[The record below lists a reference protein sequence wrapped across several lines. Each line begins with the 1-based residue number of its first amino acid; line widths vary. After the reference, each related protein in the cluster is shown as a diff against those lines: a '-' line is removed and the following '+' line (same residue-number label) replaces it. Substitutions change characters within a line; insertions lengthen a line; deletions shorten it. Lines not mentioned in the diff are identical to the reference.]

1 MFEFFVSLAGLVT
14 TKLISAVFYAVILLI
29 GGKYILLWL
38 EKRIGK
44 LRVEPTL
51 HKFLFAVARVLLYF
65 VAIMI
70 VASSLGFEMS
80 SLVALASVVSAAFA
94 LAASGVL
101 SNIFGGLLLL
111 ITKPFAVG
119 DYVSICGNDGTV
131 LELGILA
138 TKINTVDNKRIVVP
152 NSSISSATIVNYST
166 EGKRRVDLVFSVG
179 YDSKIEDVKN
189 AVIAAAGAHE
199 KVLDKE
205 NIFVRI
211 SAYNDYSIAYTV
223 RVWCKTADYWDVYF
237 DLLEQVKVEFDN
249 RNVKMVFPTV
259 NIVSVKE

>member
-1 MFEFFVSLAGLVT
+1 MFAFITTLAGVFT
-14 TKLISAVFYAVILLI
+14 TKLITAVFYAVLLLI
-29 GGKYILLWL
+29 VGKMALAWL
-38 EKRIGK
+38 EKHIGK
-44 LRVEPTL
+44 MKVDQTL
-51 HKFLFAVARVLLYF
+51 HKFLFAVARVILYF

-70 VASSLGFEMS
+70 VAGSLGFEMS

-119 DYVSICGNDGTV
+119 DYVSVSGNEGTV

-152 NSSISSATIVNYST
+152 NSSISAATIVNYST
-166 EGKRRVDLVFSVG
+166 EGKRRVDLVFNVS
-179 YDSKIEDVKN
+179 YDSKVEAVKA
-189 AVIAAAGAHE
+189 AVVAAATAHE
-199 KVLDKE
+199 KVVDKE
-205 NIFVRI
+205 NIFVRV
-211 SAYNDYSIAYTV
+211 SAYNDSNISYTV

-237 DLLEQVKVEFDN
+237 DMIEQVKAEFDKTG
-249 RNVKMVFPTV
+249 VKMVYPTV
-259 NIVSVKE
+259 NVVNVK